1 MTTSKIL
8 NEIRSYVLIT
18 IGLAIYALGWTAF
31 LIPAQITGGG
41 VSGIGALIF
50 FATGFPVGATYL
62 IVNVFLVILAIRI
75 LGASF
80 GVKTIY
86 GIAIVSVLLGVFQN
100 FITEPFIED
109 VFMSTLLGGILS
121 GAGIGLA
128 LSNGGNSGGTDIV
141 ALIINKY
148 REISPGRIIMYIDIA
163 IIASSYIVFG
173 SIEKIVYGYVSVAV
187 FSYALDAVLEGARQ
201 SYQIMIFSEQ
211 NELIAERISK
221 EIGRGVTS
229 FKGYGWYTK
238 RERDV
243 LIVVARK
250 FDRPKIMQVIKET
263 DPGAFISIAKVMG
276 VYGKGFDHL
285 KI

>member
-1 MTTSKIL
+1 MTTSKIID
-8 NEIRSYVLIT
+8 ETRSYVLIT
-18 IGLAIYALGWTAF
+18 LGLTVYAIGWTAF
-31 LIPAQITGGG
+31 LIPAEITGGG
-41 VSGIGALIF
+41 VSGIGALIY

-62 IVNVFLVILAIRI
+62 IVNAFLVLLAIRI

-86 GIAIVSVLLGVFQN
+86 GIGIVSILLWVFQSV
-100 FITEPFIED
+100 FTEPFVDD

-128 LSNGGNSGGTDIV
+128 LSNGGNSGGTDII

-148 REISPGRIIMYIDIA
+148 REISPGRIIMYIDIV
-163 IIASSYIVFG
+163 IIASSYLVLG
-173 SIEKIVYGYVSVAV
+173 SIEKIVYGYVSIAV

-201 SYQIMIFSEQ
+201 SYQIMIFSDQ

-263 DPGAFISIAKVMG
+263 DPGAFITIAKVMG